1 MIKILVVDDEIDV
14 ESLFNQRFRQEI
26 KAQRVKIHYA
36 FSGEDALKFLRTLD
50 PFDIVL
56 VLSDINMPGMTGLQ
70 LLKKIKEEFA
80 TLKVVMVTAY
90 GDENNYNNA
99 MELGADDFITKPVD
113 FSILK
118 EKIMNAS
125 N

>member
-26 KAQRVKIHYA
+26 KAQRVKIHFA
-36 FSGEDALKFLRTLD
+36 FNGEDALTFLRTLD

-80 TLKVVMVTAY
+80 TLKVFMVTAY

-113 FSILK
+113 FSLLK
-118 EKIMNAS
+118 EKIMNA
-125 N
+125 